1 MTNNR
6 ARIPLYLLG
15 SGVALTACGLAF
27 MIAERAKTPPG
38 LIALVLVGIVDG
50 LTGLVWAVAAMIA
63 QGARPAD
70 YIPRAAESDG
80 RPGGPSAET
89 EARAKRVLF
98 IATGV
103 LMILFLGILVAL
115 ALYSQLI
122 LGWFRSGRLI

>member
-1 MTNNR
+1 MTKNR

-27 MIAERAKTPPG
+27 MIAEGAKTPPG
-38 LIALVLVGIVDG
+38 LIVLVLVGIIDG

-63 QGARPAD
+63 QGARPPD
-70 YIPRAAESDG
+70 CIPRAAESDG
-80 RPGGPSAET
+80 RPVEAPPRA
-89 EARAKRVLF
+89 EARAKRALF